1 MCRLFLHLQHPRAY
15 VDYDCLATYGRQRN
29 QVVVRVQAQACIG
42 GWPEFV
48 VVVEQKFRVYDY
60 HSSIQD
66 LL

>member
-1 MCRLFLHLQHPRAY
+1 